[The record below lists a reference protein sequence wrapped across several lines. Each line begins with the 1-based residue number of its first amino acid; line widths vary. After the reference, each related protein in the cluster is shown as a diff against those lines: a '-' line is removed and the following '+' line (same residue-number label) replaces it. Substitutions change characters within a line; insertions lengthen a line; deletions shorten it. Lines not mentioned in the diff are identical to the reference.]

1 MRVIAACT
9 FAFSLITASAIAQ
22 ELLPIT
28 GTISDATGAAI
39 VSATVDAV
47 VAGRVVGHTTTG
59 PDGRYRLNVPARVP
73 YEIRAQRDGFAD
85 ATIRAPG
92 ASGATSHS
100 LTLQIG
106 GVSDTLVV
114 TASRGAESRA
124 GVTAAATVITAE
136 DLRDLGSTS
145 LVDALRFVPGLA
157 AEGAGREG
165 AMTSV
170 FSRGGESDYNL
181 VLIDGVRVNQSGGA
195 FDFSRISSAEVQRV
209 EVIRGAQ
216 SSLWGSDAMGAVIQV
231 FTRRDD
237 TRRPARVAGSI
248 EGGSF
253 GTFRGDAG
261 VSGAGSGGDYSLSV
275 VRRST
280 AGAFENRLR
289 ERERFE
295 QTAFDA
301 AGGLALGARATLRGS
316 LRVTEAEAASVGNL
330 TFGVSDTGAI
340 YTSRDVSWHLSV
352 AHTAG
357 ARYTGTASMSE
368 YRLDMLNA
376 DRVGDPSINVF
387 ALLEGRP
394 GARFPDSPRLVR
406 LLTASEFAAAQ
417 AGPFGPN
424 QFLATTPFGISDFT
438 SMTPTEFHRKAVRYQ
453 GDVAWQDAHR
463 TSAGWEFERETNPLL
478 PLDLDTHALFV
489 QHRVALGDRWSLT
502 AGGRVDNKSSFD
514 VFFSPKIS
522 VGGYLVPA
530 RSGGLSSAKVF
541 FNAGKGIK
549 SPTFAE
555 RFGGSFADGNADLK
569 VERARS
575 TDAGVELTFADQRL
589 RGAATWFHSQFRDQ
603 VEFRSTSPS
612 FSLDGLP
619 DFINVAGSRATGV
632 ELEAALQRPIAGVT
646 AAAAYTLTDTE
657 VEETVQTGVQS
668 QPGQPLLRRP
678 KHSGTVR
685 VAYDRGRVSINANVR
700 IVGQRHDSSFLFLQS
715 VPNAAFPA
723 AVTTDITVNPGYAVV
738 GVGLEVAAHEQLRLF
753 VRGDNVGDTSYDSA
767 LGYPGL
773 PRAFVVGARFELGR

>member
-9 FAFSLITASAIAQ
+9 IALSLVTASATAQ
-22 ELLPIT
+22 DLFSIT
-28 GTISDATGAAI
+28 GIISDATGAA
-39 VSATVDAV
+39 VAGATVDV
-47 VAGRVVGHTTTG
+47 VIAGRIVEHTTTG
-59 PDGRYRLNVPARVP
+59 ADGRYLLTVPARVP
-73 YEIRAQRDGFAD
+73 YEVRAHQDGFAE
-85 ATIRAPG
+85 ATVRAPG
-92 ASGATSHS
+92 TSGAASHN

-106 GVSDTLVV
+106 GVSDTLIV

-124 GVTAAATVITAE
+124 GVTAATTVVTAE
-136 DLRDLGSTS
+136 ELRDLGSAS

-195 FDFSRISSAEVQRV
+195 FDFSRIASGEVQRI
-209 EVIRGAQ
+209 EVVRGAQ

-237 TRRPARVAGSI
+237 TRRPARIAGSV

-253 GTFRGDAG
+253 ETFRGDAS
-261 VSGAGSGGDYSLSV
+261 VSGAGRAGDYSANVS
-275 VRRST
+275 RRST

-289 ERERFE
+289 ERDRFE
-295 QTAFDA
+295 QTAFDI
-301 AGGLALGARATLRGS
+301 AGGLAVGARATLRGS
-316 LRVTEAEAASVGNL
+316 VRVSDAEAASVGNL
-330 TFGVSDTGAI
+330 TFGVSDTGAV
-340 YTSRDVSWHLSV
+340 YTSRDVSWHLSA

-376 DRVGDPSINVF
+376 DRVADPSVTVF

-406 LLTASEFAAAQ
+406 LLTPAEFAAAQ
-417 AGPFGPN
+417 AGPFGAN
-424 QFLATTPFGISDFT
+424 QFLARTPFGISDFLT
-438 SMTPTEFHRKAVRYQ
+438 STPTEFHRKAVRYQ
-453 GDVAWQDAHR
+453 GDVTWQDAHR
-463 TSAGWEFERETNPLL
+463 TSAGWEFERESNLLL

-489 QHRVALGDRWSLT
+489 QHRVALGDRWSVT
-502 AGGRVDNKSSFD
+502 AGGRIDNKSSFD

-530 RSGGLSSAKVF
+530 RAGRLSSAKVF

-555 RFGGSFADGNADLK
+555 RFGGTFADGNPDLD

-575 TDAGVELTFADQRL
+575 TDAGVELTFADQHVRA
-589 RGAATWFHSQFRDQ
+589 AATWFHSQFRDQ
-603 VEFRSTSPS
+603 VEFRSSSPS

-646 AAAAYTLTDTE
+646 AAATYTLTDTE
-657 VEETVQTGVQS
+657 VQETVQTGVQS

-678 KHSGTVR
+678 KHTGTLR
-685 VAYDRGRVSINANVR
+685 VAYDRGRLSVNANVR

-715 VPNAAFPA
+715 VPNAAFPT

-738 GVGLEVAAHEQLRLF
+738 GVGLEVAAHDQLRLF
-753 VRGDNVGDTSYDSA
+753 VRGDNVGDRRYDSA

-773 PRAFVVGARFELGR
+773 PRAVVVGARFDLGR